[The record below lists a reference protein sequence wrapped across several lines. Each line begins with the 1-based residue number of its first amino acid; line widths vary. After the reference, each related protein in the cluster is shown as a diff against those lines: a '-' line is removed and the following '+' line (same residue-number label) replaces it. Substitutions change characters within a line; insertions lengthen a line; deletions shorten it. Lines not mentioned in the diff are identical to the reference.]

1 LFLYWIFYLKQ
12 LYLSMLPNP
21 LKNSLLTMTPT
32 NKQRR
37 TITII
42 GGGIAGLSAAHEFTK
57 RGYTVTVYEKHGTDF
72 GGKAKSV
79 RITSASSADLNG
91 LAGEHGFRFF
101 PRFYRHLQDTMAEIP
116 YQNKTVLDNLVE
128 VDEIIFAAVNYPTF
142 HLPARLRGSLRSIR
156 DRISGEL
163 KRVGVQLNDAERH
176 VFATRMWQLM
186 TSCDER
192 RFNEYERLSW
202 WSFMEGDLH
211 SDIYKD
217 FLARGLTRT
226 LVAARAECAS
236 VKTGGDIICRL
247 LWEFNFSGDS
257 IDRVLN
263 GPTNEVWINPWREY
277 LRSKGVVF
285 VQNAELVSINCSAN
299 GSERHVNNLV
309 FAHKN
314 ADGSVTTSEKKPEYV
329 VMTAPVECFA
339 AILEKEK
346 KILTQSILKS
356 WVTLDAM
363 DDTISFLLEKHRIIK
378 DTLLHRPTA
387 IDMLSLLHLWKDVNA
402 IAPVESPEFY
412 TKVIQKM
419 VLTHDPS
426 LEQVLPLSKEVE
438 WMVGLMFYMRKAP
451 KTGNGHIILPD
462 SAWAITAFLQT
473 DHWAA
478 EHQPQHPECKAIFS
492 IDISDWNT
500 PGVYTTQKPARFCT
514 KDEVAAEVWA
524 QLQASFNKNDE
535 FCLDDDDVLGYYIDD
550 AVAYDEK
557 GKPKNE
563 NAMPILVNSVNSW
576 HLRPTT
582 QTNID
587 NLFLAGDYVK
597 TNTDLATM
605 EGANEAAKRA
615 VNAILQREGAN
626 KKELCTIHR
635 LQVPLVFRLY
645 RRIDSW
651 YYKRGLPYPQ
661 WFSGHIMK
669 GVEWYKKW
677 KYRQKGAT
685 NAAKIAVAQQ
695 TS

>member
-1 LFLYWIFYLKQ
+1 MPHTKKQ
-12 LYLSMLPNP
+12 L
-21 LKNSLLTMTPT
+21 KTV
-32 NKQRR
+32 
-37 TITII
+37 TII
-42 GGGIAGLSAAHEFTK
+42 GGGIAGLSAAHEFVK
-57 RGYTVTVYEKHGTDF
+57 RGYPVTIYEKHSTDL

-79 RITSASSADLNG
+79 RVTSASRSDLNG

-101 PRFYRHLQDTMAEIP
+101 PRFYRHLQDTMGEIP
-116 YQNKTVLDNLVE
+116 YQDKTVLDNLVE
-128 VDEIIFAAVNYPTF
+128 VEDIIFAAANRPTF
-142 HLPARLRGSLRSIR
+142 HLPARLKGSLREIR

-176 VFATRMWQLM
+176 IFATRMWQLM
-186 TSCDER
+186 TSCNDR

-211 SDIYKD
+211 SDVYRD

-247 LWEFNFSGDS
+247 LWEFNFSGES

-263 GPTNEVWINPWREY
+263 GPTNEVWIHPWRDY
-277 LRSKGVVF
+277 LKAQGVIFESGHELIDMKCATKGNERHVENLVF
-285 VQNAELVSINCSAN
+285 EVTNAN
-299 GSERHVNNLV
+299 GSPEIKHV
-309 FAHKN
+309 
-314 ADGSVTTSEKKPEYV
+314 TPQYV

-339 AILEKEK
+339 RILEKEK
-346 KILTQSILKS
+346 KMLTQSILKS
-356 WVTLDAM
+356 WVTLDAA
-363 DDTISFLLEKHRIIK
+363 DDTICFLLEKHRITRE
-378 DTLLHRPTA
+378 TLKNRPTA
-387 IDMLSLLHLWKDVNA
+387 IDMLSLLHLWKDVHA
-402 IAPVESPEFY
+402 VAPVECPSFY
-412 TKVIQKM
+412 TKVIEKM

-426 LEQVLPLSKEVE
+426 LEQILPLSKEVE
-438 WMVGLMFYMRKAP
+438 WMVGVMYYMKNPP

-478 EHQPQHPECKAIFS
+478 EHQPQHRECKAIFS

-500 PGVYTTQKPARFCT
+500 PGTYTTHKPARFCT
-514 KDEVAAEVWA
+514 KEEVATEVWA
-524 QLQASFNKNDE
+524 QLKASFNKADLT
-535 FCLDDDDVLGYYIDD
+535 CLDDDDVLGYYIDD
-550 AVAYDEK
+550 AVSYDEA
-557 GKPKNE
+557 GKPKNQ

-582 QTNID
+582 HTNID

-615 VNAILQREGAN
+615 VNAILQQDRAS
-626 KKELCTIHR
+626 KSTHCTIYT
-635 LQVPLVFRLY
+635 LKVPFVFRIY
-645 RRIDSW
+645 RRIDAW

-661 WFSGHIMK
+661 WFSGHILK
-669 GVEWYKKW
+669 GVDWYRKW
-677 KYRQKGAT
+677 KHSKKTDEKRVEE
-685 NAAKIAVAQQ
+685 NALMG
-695 TS
+695 